1 MEMAGHHLWHRY
13 LIRKMIKGNQ
23 LPKYF
28 SLVAQSES
36 REPCLSSAALTL
48 IFAAV
53 VVTMPAAKLFD
64 QPASYIPLHTIL
76 EFISIAIS
84 VMVFSLCWNIRKE
97 PMAGKLPAIGGVF
110 LSVAVIDMLHTL
122 SYEGMPPL
130 VTPASVEKAIGFW
143 LYARIISILGLL
155 VFAFSRQQVSAG
167 YAEKSLLLNLL
178 VSAGI
183 AYIGLY
189 HQDLMPR
196 TFVPNAGLTA
206 FKIRMEYGLAFLY
219 LVAAWK
225 FWQRSK
231 EDTQA
236 SFGWLAAACWVL
248 ALSGI
253 FFTLYQNA
261 SDLMNVM
268 GHIYKS
274 IGYLIVY
281 RAIFV
286 VGVHYPYKKFAATLA
301 SQHER
306 ELFYKTLASV
316 NPVGI
321 FRSDKEGNYI
331 YANANWSKIAGLPVN
346 QALDSGWKQGIYPAD
361 RLRVEQQ
368 WNTAVSQARPFS
380 LEYRFKKPNGEIAWV
395 YGQTAAIKNETD
407 EILGYVGTI
416 TDITR
421 RKATEEEIHRL
432 AYYDSLT
439 QLPNRSMMIDR
450 ISQSLASRQRN
461 KIYGAILFIDLDNFK
476 QINAT
481 RGHTVG
487 DRLLIEVG
495 NRLRSC
501 VRASDSVAR
510 LGGDEFVVLLE
521 DLGQNHEQAA
531 MKAGKTAERI
541 LEALNSPYQLA
552 EQEYIGSSCIGISLF
567 IDGNETP
574 EDLLRRSDTAMY
586 RAKSNGRNIL
596 CFFEPAMQK
605 ALEEHATLES
615 WMRTALREHEFRL
628 YYQVQ
633 VDHNRQP
640 IGAEALI
647 RWKHPIQG
655 FIYTPDFINVAE
667 ESELIV
673 AIGQWVLETG
683 CAQIKAWESN
693 PAMRSL
699 SLSINVSARQ
709 FGRPDFVETIKAVI
723 ARSAIASEKLKLEMT
738 EGLLIHDVDDT
749 VAKMTQLKS
758 IGVQFS
764 MDDFGTG
771 HSSLNYLKR
780 LPLSQLKIDQS
791 FVRDIT
797 VDANDAAIVKTIIRM
812 GQTLQMNV
820 IAEGVET
827 EEQLRFLKENGCTV
841 FQGYL
846 FGKPL
851 PLEEFER
858 LIASCNERRLVDRKS
873 NAPG

>member
-1 MEMAGHHLWHRY
+1 
-13 LIRKMIKGNQ
+13 
-23 LPKYF
+23 
-28 SLVAQSES
+28 
-36 REPCLSSAALTL
+36 
-48 IFAAV
+48 
-53 VVTMPAAKLFD
+53 
-64 QPASYIPLHTIL
+64 
-76 EFISIAIS
+76 
-84 VMVFSLCWNIRKE
+84 
-97 PMAGKLPAIGGVF
+97 
-110 LSVAVIDMLHTL
+110 
-122 SYEGMPPL
+122 
-130 VTPASVEKAIGFW
+130 
-143 LYARIISILGLL
+143 
-155 VFAFSRQQVSAG
+155 
-167 YAEKSLLLNLL
+167 
-178 VSAGI
+178 
-183 AYIGLY
+183 
-189 HQDLMPR
+189 
-196 TFVPNAGLTA
+196 
-206 FKIRMEYGLAFLY
+206 
-219 LVAAWK
+219 
-225 FWQRSK
+225 
-231 EDTQA
+231 
-236 SFGWLAAACWVL
+236 
-248 ALSGI
+248 
-253 FFTLYQNA
+253 
-261 SDLMNVM
+261 
-268 GHIYKS
+268 
-274 IGYLIVY
+274 
-281 RAIFV
+281 
-286 VGVHYPYKKFAATLA
+286 
-301 SQHER
+301 
-306 ELFYKTLASV
+306 
-316 NPVGI
+316 
-321 FRSDKEGNYI
+321 
-331 YANANWSKIAGLPVN
+331 
-346 QALDSGWKQGIYPAD
+346 
-361 RLRVEQQ
+361 
-368 WNTAVSQARPFS
+368 
-380 LEYRFKKPNGEIAWV
+380 
-395 YGQTAAIKNETD
+395 
-407 EILGYVGTI
+407 
-416 TDITR
+416 
-421 RKATEEEIHRL
+421 
-432 AYYDSLT
+432 
-439 QLPNRSMMIDR
+439 
-450 ISQSLASRQRN
+450 
-461 KIYGAILFIDLDNFK
+461 
-476 QINAT
+476 
-481 RGHTVG
+481 
-487 DRLLIEVG
+487 
-495 NRLRSC
+495 
-501 VRASDSVAR
+501 
-510 LGGDEFVVLLE
+510 
-521 DLGQNHEQAA
+521 
-531 MKAGKTAERI
+531 
-541 LEALNSPYQLA
+541 
-552 EQEYIGSSCIGISLF
+552 
-567 IDGNETP
+567 
-574 EDLLRRSDTAMY
+574 MY